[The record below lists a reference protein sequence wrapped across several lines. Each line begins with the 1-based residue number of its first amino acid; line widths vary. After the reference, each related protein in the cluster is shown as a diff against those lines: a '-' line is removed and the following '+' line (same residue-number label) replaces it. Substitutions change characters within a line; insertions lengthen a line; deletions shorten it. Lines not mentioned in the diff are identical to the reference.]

1 MKIVAGHRA
10 LVTGAAS
17 GIGRAIALALA
28 DAGCDVA
35 VLDRDERGL
44 AEVCGEIER
53 RGRAPLPIVADL
65 SRPESIPA
73 AAEAIRSA
81 WGRLDILVNNAG
93 VVFYGPTEAMT
104 AEQWDWLLRI
114 NLYAPVH
121 LTRELLPLLLA
132 QPQAHVLNVCSI
144 SGLVAGSRIAA
155 YHTSKFGL
163 VGVTQALRAE
173 FGRRGLGVTALCPGP
188 VSTNLYQSGVS
199 GRAGRAIPEPPR
211 WLCATPEA
219 VARKALGAI
228 RRNRRQ
234 VLVTP
239 LAHLL
244 FQVNRFAPWLL
255 DWLNHF
261 GRKKPAPATVP
272 VPTETTAAPASE
284 REVRRDLERA
294 A

>member
-17 GIGRAIALALA
+17 GIGRAIAVALA
-28 DAGCDVA
+28 EAGCDLA
-35 VLDRDERGL
+35 ILDRDEAGL
-44 AEVCGEIER
+44 AAVADEVVH
-53 RGRAPLPIVADL
+53 RGRSVLPIVADL
-65 SRPESIPA
+65 SRPESIPEA
-73 AAEAIRSA
+73 VAAIRSG

-93 VVFYGPTEAMT
+93 VVYYGPTEAMT
-104 AEQWDWLLRI
+104 AEQWDWLMQI
-114 NLYAPVH
+114 NLTAPIH

-132 QPQAHVLNVCSI
+132 RPQAHVLNVCSI
-144 SGLVAGSRIAA
+144 AGLVAGSRIAA

-163 VGVTQALRAE
+163 IGLTQALRAE

-188 VSTNLYQSGVS
+188 VSTNLYRSGIS
-199 GRAGRAIPEPPR
+199 GRQGQAIPEPPR
-211 WLCATPEA
+211 WLCTAPDV
-219 VARKALGAI
+219 VARKALSAI
-228 RRNRRQ
+228 RRNRRM

-261 GRKKPAPATVP
+261 GRKQP
-272 VPTETTAAPASE
+272 AAPRDAATESAPE
-284 REVRRDLERA
+284 TARDADRRLERA